1 MEREAAG
8 PRNGETIEAD
18 LCLVG
23 AGPAGLAI
31 ASALAGGGRNVLLL
45 ESGGIDAEEGA
56 SVLNAGA
63 VTGDRYAG
71 LRETRHRQ
79 VGGTAAIW
87 NTRTRSGVGAKFTPL
102 DPIDFETRQAVAHSG
117 WPFSFNQLVPWYTR
131 AQELCGLG
139 RFDYDAATWARANRE
154 PLAELPGVESRVYH
168 FGTRDVLLEPMLRA
182 VHAGSNVRLVPD
194 ATVTRLEADRTGG
207 RVIRARVAS
216 RRGSSWWVAANEFV
230 LCGGAIENARL
241 LLCSGHD
248 AAGLG
253 NRSGWVGR
261 CFMEHPRDRT
271 LSLRVLDRGGYRR
284 LAFYDLYGEAERE
297 VAGRLA
303 IAERT
308 LREENLLNA
317 SATLLPI
324 VREPARRMREVL
336 GPLGRRAPFDQLL
349 PRGGFGWS
357 RHRLPT
363 AVFEGFTVLL
373 NLEQAPDPE
382 NRITLGR
389 DRDGFDVPRAE
400 LHWRWRPADE
410 RSRQRV
416 RALFATAL
424 EAAGVGVVRQREGT
438 VDPNAHHHAGTT
450 RMHADPAL
458 GVVNADCR
466 VHELENVHIAGA
478 SVFPTAGFANPA
490 LTIIALALRLADHLD
505 VRR

>member
-1 MEREAAG
+1 
-8 PRNGETIEAD
+8 
-18 LCLVG
+18 
-23 AGPAGLAI
+23 
-31 ASALAGGGRNVLLL
+31 
-45 ESGGIDAEEGA
+45 
-56 SVLNAGA
+56 
-63 VTGDRYAG
+63 
-71 LRETRHRQ
+71 
-79 VGGTAAIW
+79 
-87 NTRTRSGVGAKFTPL
+87 
-102 DPIDFETRQAVAHSG
+102 
-117 WPFSFNQLVPWYTR
+117 
-131 AQELCGLG
+131 
-139 RFDYDAATWARANRE
+139 
-154 PLAELPGVESRVYH
+154 
-168 FGTRDVLLEPMLRA
+168 MLRA

-194 ATVTRLEADRTGG
+194 ATVVQLEADRNGR
-207 RVIRARVAS
+207 RVIRAQVAS
-216 RRGSSWWVAANEFV
+216 RRGTAWWVAANEFI

-241 LLCSGHD
+241 LLCSGHTD
-248 AAGLG
+248 GGLG

-271 LSLRVLDRGGYRR
+271 LTLRVLGREGYRR
-284 LAFYDLYGEAERE
+284 LGFYDLHGGADGE

-324 VREPARRMREVL
+324 VREPARRMREIL
-336 GPLGRRAPFDQLL
+336 GPIGRRAPFDQLL

-357 RHRLPT
+357 RHPMPA

-389 DRDGFDVPRAE
+389 ERDPFDVPRAE

-416 RALFATAL
+416 RATFAGAL
-424 EAAGVGVVRQREGT
+424 EAAGVGVVRLGEGT

-466 VHELENVHIAGA
+466 MHELENVHIAGA

-505 VRR
+505 LRR

>member
-1 MEREAAG
+1 MEREDAG
-8 PRNGETIEAD
+8 PRDGETIETD
-18 LCLVG
+18 LCIVG

-31 ASALAGGGRNVLLL
+31 ASTLAGGGRTVLLL
-45 ESGGIDAEEGA
+45 ESGGRTADEAA
-56 SVLNAGA
+56 SVLNDGSA
-63 VTGDRYAG
+63 TGDGYAG

-87 NTRTRSGVGAKFTPL
+87 NTRTHSGVGAKFTPL
-102 DPIDFETRQAVAHSG
+102 DPIDFETRQAVAHTG
-117 WPFSFNQLVPWYTR
+117 WPLSFHQLVPWYIR

-139 RFDYDAATWARANRE
+139 RFDYTGALRTRTTGA
-154 PLAELPGVESRVYH
+154 PLTELPGVESRVYH
-168 FGTRDVLLEPMLRA
+168 FGTRDALLDPMLRA
-182 VHAGSNVRLVPD
+182 VRAGSNVRLVPD
-194 ATVTRLEADRTGG
+194 ATVVRLETDRTGAHA
-207 RVIRARVAS
+207 IRARVAS
-216 RRGSSWWVAANEFV
+216 RRGSAWWVAANEFI

-241 LLCSGHD
+241 LLCSGND
-248 AAGLG
+248 AGGLG

-271 LSLRVLDRGGYRR
+271 LSLRAVGREGYRR
-284 LAFYDLYGEAERE
+284 LGFYDVHGAGDTE

-324 VREPARRMREVL
+324 VREPARYMRDIL
-336 GPLGRRAPFDQLL
+336 GPFGRRAPFDQLL

-357 RHRLPT
+357 RHRMPT

-382 NRITLGR
+382 NRITLAR
-389 DRDGFDVPRAE
+389 DRDAFGVPRAE
-400 LHWRWRPADE
+400 LHWRWRLADE
-410 RSRQRV
+410 RSRLRV
-416 RALFATAL
+416 RATFAAAL
-424 EAAGVGVVRQREGT
+424 EGAGVGVVRQREGE

-450 RMHADPAL
+450 RMHSDPAL

-466 VHELENVHIAGA
+466 VHDLENVHIAGA

-490 LTIIALALRLADHLD
+490 LTIIAMALRLADHLD